1 MIRTTRDHRT
11 PGAPQR
17 PFLPVL
23 LLLFVGSGCAAL
35 IYEIVWFQM
44 LQLVIGA
51 SGISLGVLLGTFMG
65 GMFLGSL
72 FLPRFVPPTRHPL
85 RVYAAIEGGI
95 GILGLILLV
104 AIPGVSGIYGT
115 LVPPGLPSIFLR
127 TFLCSLLLLP
137 PTVLMGATLPAMAR
151 YVEATPRGVSWM
163 GFFYGGNI
171 AGAVLGCLLAGY
183 YLLRVFDLP
192 TATGVA
198 VGLNLLVATAA
209 FAVSRFSSHRPRM
222 EEGAS
227 AGPLFTA
234 GRTGVYVGIG
244 LSGLTALG
252 GEVVWTRLLS
262 LLLGATTYTFSVILA
277 VFLAALGVGSAA
289 GSYLARTLSNPR
301 AALGLCQALVVLG
314 LAWTA
319 YLISSALPYW
329 PINPSI
335 TGSPWI
341 LFQIDLARAV
351 IALLPAPLLWGA
363 SFPLA
368 VAAAAKEG
376 QDSGRLMA
384 GVYAA
389 NTVGAIVG
397 ALGFSLI
404 AIPWLGTQ
412 DAQRLLLLLTMASAA
427 VLLAPEL
434 RAVRTAPVPEGRA
447 ASPAKGRTGR
457 KAEDKG
463 GTGRKAEGKGGKG
476 RKAEGKEGG
485 KPRGEGSPPASAGGW
500 LGRWVAA
507 AGGLALMGYL
517 VAHLAPVPP
526 VLVAYGRYAPTYLP
540 PNALYV
546 GEGIN
551 SSVAVTE
558 LANGDRN
565 IHVGGKI
572 VASTEPQD
580 MTLQR
585 VLGHMTA
592 LLAEEPRS
600 VLVVGFGA
608 GVTAGT
614 FVTHPSIERIV
625 IVEIEP
631 LVTEM
636 ASEYFADFNYDVLN
650 DPRVELIHDDGR
662 HFLLTTD
669 ETFDLITADPIH
681 PWMKGAA
688 ALYTQEYFELT
699 KKHLNPGGVITQWV
713 PLYESTAEVVKSEMA
728 TFFRVFP
735 EGLVWGNLKEGQGY
749 DLVLSATIGRPR
761 IDIEAMAL
769 RLNRMDHAWVQESLG
784 EVGFSSTLEV
794 LATYAGRARDLEP
807 WLEGAE
813 INRDRD
819 LRLMYIAGLRLNRY
833 EQSGIYRE
841 ILDYSRFPADI
852 FVGPPQPMAILRML
866 MGFE

>member
-1 MIRTTRDHRT
+1 MKSQT
-11 PGAPQR
+11 PSRGNPDQPRR

-23 LLLFVGSGCAAL
+23 MLLFVGSGCAAL

-72 FLPRFVPPTRHPL
+72 FLPRFVPPSRHPL
-85 RVYAAIEGGI
+85 RVYAALEAGI
-95 GILGLILLV
+95 GILGLFLLM
-104 AIPGVSGIYGT
+104 AIPGVSGIYGA
-115 LVPPGLPSIFLR
+115 LVPPGLPSIFVR
-127 TFLCSLLLLP
+127 TLLCVLLLLP
-137 PTVLMGATLPAMAR
+137 PTILMGATLPAVAR

-183 YLLRVFDLP
+183 YLLRLFDVA

-198 VGLNLLVATAA
+198 VALNALVAVTALGISW
-209 FAVSRFSSHRPRM
+209 VSSHEPRL
-222 EEGAS
+222 AKD
-227 AGPLFTA
+227 AANGPLFTV
-234 GRTGVYVGIG
+234 GRTAVYLGIG

-252 GEVVWTRLLS
+252 AEVVWTRLMS

-289 GSYLARTLSNPR
+289 GSYLSRTLSNPR
-301 AALGLCQALVVLG
+301 TALGLCQAMVALG
-314 LAWTA
+314 VAWTA

-335 TGSPWI
+335 TSSPWF
-341 LFQIDLARAV
+341 LFQIDVVRSVFAM
-351 IALLPAPLLWGA
+351 LPAPLLWGA

-384 GVYAA
+384 GVYAT

-397 ALGFSLI
+397 AVGFSLI

-412 DAQRLLLLLTMASAA
+412 DAQRLLLVLTTMSAA
-427 VLLAPEL
+427 ILLAPGL
-434 RAVRTAPVPEGRA
+434 VA
-447 ASPAKGRTGR
+447 AKPGPGDRGSSPAKDG
-457 KAEDKG
+457 KSL
-463 GTGRKAEGKGGKG
+463 GTGTGG
-476 RKAEGKEGG
+476 R
-485 KPRGEGSPPASAGGW
+485 
-500 LGRWVAA
+500 LGRRVSA
-507 AGGLALMGYL
+507 AGGLIL
-517 VAHLAPVPP
+517 VAVLIWRLAPVPP
-526 VLVAYGRYAPTYLP
+526 VLVAYGRYAPTYDP
-540 PNALYV
+540 PFALYV

-551 SSVAVTE
+551 SSIAVTE
-558 LANGDRN
+558 LGNGDRN
-565 IHVGGKI
+565 IHVGGKV

-580 MTLQR
+580 MRLQR
-585 VLGHMTA
+585 ILGHMTA
-592 LLAEEPRS
+592 LLANEPRS

-614 FVTHPSIERIV
+614 FITHPSVERIV

-631 LVTEM
+631 MVTDV
-636 ASEYFADFNYDVLN
+636 ASEFFTDFNYDVLN

-688 ALYTQEYFELT
+688 ALYTQEYFELAARR
-699 KKHLNPGGVITQWV
+699 LNPGGVITQWV
-713 PLYESTAEVVKSEMA
+713 PLYETTAEVVKSEMA
-728 TFFRVFP
+728 TFFEVFP
-735 EGLVWGNLKEGQGY
+735 QGVVWGNTNDGQGY
-749 DLVLSATIGRPR
+749 DLVLAATDRGFTIN
-761 IDIEAMAL
+761 IDAL
-769 RLNRMDHAWVQESLG
+769 AARLNRADHAWVQQSLS
-784 EVGFSSTLEV
+784 EVGYSSALE
-794 LATYAGRARDLEP
+794 LLSTYAG
-807 WLEGAE
+807 
-813 INRDRD
+813 RDRD
-819 LRLMYIAGLRLNRY
+819 LRQWLAGSEINSDRNLRLMFLAGLHLNRY
-833 EQSGIYRE
+833 QQSTIYRE
-841 ILDYSRFPADI
+841 ILTQSRFPTDI
-852 FVGPPQPMAILRML
+852 FVGSPQNLLFLRVL
-866 MGFE
+866 LGFE

>member
-1 MIRTTRDHRT
+1 MKSPSLGNSSPAGGTKSE
-11 PGAPQR
+11 PER

-85 RVYAAIEGGI
+85 LVYAAMEAGI
-95 GILGLILLV
+95 GVLGLILLV
-104 AIPGVSGIYGT
+104 AVPGVSGFYGA
-115 LVPPGLPSIFLR
+115 LVPPGLPSIFMR
-127 TFLCSLLLLP
+127 TFLCVLLLLP
-137 PTVLMGATLPAMAR
+137 PTILMGATLPAMAR

-183 YLLRVFDLP
+183 YLLRLFDLQ

-198 VGLNLLVATAA
+198 VGLNVLVAAVA
-209 FAVSRFSSHRPRM
+209 VVVSRVSPHRPRM
-222 EEGAS
+222 EKGAEEK
-227 AGPLFTA
+227 PLFTA
-234 GRTGVYVGIG
+234 GRTAVYVGIA

-252 GEVVWTRLLS
+252 AEVVWTRLLS
-262 LLLGATTYTFSVILA
+262 LLLGATTYTFSIILA
-277 VFLAALGVGSAA
+277 VFLAALGVGSVA
-289 GSYLARTLSNPR
+289 GSYLARTLPNPR
-301 AALGLCQALVVLG
+301 AALGICQAMVVLG

-335 TGSPWI
+335 TSSPWF
-341 LFQIDLARAV
+341 LFQIDMTRAV

-368 VAAAAKEG
+368 VAAAAKKG

-384 GVYAA
+384 GTYAA
-389 NTVGAIVG
+389 NTVGAILG

-412 DAQRLLLLLTMASAA
+412 NAQRLLMLLTMVSAA
-427 VLLAPEL
+427 ILLAPGLVAAKPAQKPTPEPSL
-434 RAVRTAPVPEGRA
+434 KGASRAQQGERAP
-447 ASPAKGRTGR
+447 
-457 KAEDKG
+457 
-463 GTGRKAEGKGGKG
+463 
-476 RKAEGKEGG
+476 
-485 KPRGEGSPPASAGGW
+485 
-500 LGRWVAA
+500 AA
-507 AGGLALMGYL
+507 AGGGLGRWASAGVSLAMVAYL
-517 VAHLAPVPP
+517 VSHLSPVPP
-526 VLVAYGRYAPTYLP
+526 VLVAYGRYAPTYHP
-540 PNALYV
+540 PLARYV

-551 SSVAVTE
+551 SSIAVTE
-558 LANGDRN
+558 MANGDLN

-580 MTLQR
+580 MRLQR
-585 VLGHMTA
+585 LLGHITA
-592 LLAEEPRS
+592 LLAQEPRS

-631 LVTEM
+631 LVTDV
-636 ASEYFADFNYDVLN
+636 ASEFFSDFNYDVLK

-688 ALYTQEYFELT
+688 ALYTQEYFELAAR
-699 KKHLNPGGVITQWV
+699 HLKPGGVLTQWV
-713 PLYESTAEVVKSEMA
+713 PLYETTAGVVKSEMA
-728 TFFRVFP
+728 TFFQVFP
-735 EGLVWGNLKEGQGY
+735 QGMVWGNTKQGLGY
-749 DLVLSATIGRPR
+749 DLVLAATDGTPR
-761 IDIEAMAL
+761 IDIDGLTA
-769 RLNRMDHAWVQESLG
+769 RLNRVDHARVRQSLG
-784 EVGFSSTLEV
+784 EVGYSSALE
-794 LATYAGRARDLEP
+794 LLSTYAGRARELEP
-807 WLEGAE
+807 WLEGSQ
-813 INRDRD
+813 INRDRN
-819 LRLMYIAGLRLNRY
+819 LRLMYLAGLQLNKY
-833 EQSGIYRE
+833 QQSSIYRE
-841 ILDYSRFPADI
+841 ILGRSRFPAEI
-852 FVGPPQPMAILRML
+852 FAGSPQSLALLRMFL
-866 MGFE
+866 EFE